1 MTYEELKQ
9 KYSTKMKDR
18 QSEINVARS
27 LVDLKKA
34 HLESWTQQREEYRLN
49 PGEVNVEKQKGWMAC
64 SAKILQMKKELSEA
78 ENNLARVMLNGK
90 DIII

>member
-1 MTYEELKQ
+1 MTYGEIKQ
-9 KYSTKMKDR
+9 KYLSKMKDR

-34 HLESWTQQREEYRLN
+34 HLESWTQQREGYRLN